1 MNGKKLYTLFGLLFA
16 VFIGNAQNL
25 KDSCYAIPIVG
36 LHFSGQM
43 PAADLKTRFGNT
55 GNVGVPVLYK
65 TRKNWIIGIEG
76 NYFFGKTVK
85 EQNLLSN
92 MKNAEGTIT
101 ANDGAPGRLR
111 INERGWNT
119 FVTFGKILP
128 FFNKNKNCGP
138 VVWAGIGYMQ
148 HKVNLYDVG
157 KNLPQLRGDLRKGY
171 DRKTGGIAF
180 TQFIGYMYL
189 SNNRLTNF
197 YAGFEFNEG
206 FTKGIRGYQYD
217 TMQSD
222 EAKRTDI
229 QVGFRIGWA
238 LPLYK
243 RIKEFYY
250 N

>member
-1 MNGKKLYTLFGLLFA
+1 MNGKKLYTLFALLFT
-16 VFIGNAQNL
+16 VFVANAQNL
-25 KDSCYAIPIVG
+25 KDSSLAIPIVG

-43 PAADLKTRFGNT
+43 AEGDLKTRFGNS
-55 GNVGVPVLYK
+55 GNVGIPVIYK
-65 TRKNWIIGIEG
+65 TRKNWVIGIEA

-92 MKNAEGTIT
+92 MKNEEGTIT

-128 FFNKNKNCGP
+128 VMANNKNCGP
-138 VVWAGIGYMQ
+138 VIWAGVGYMQ

-229 QVGFRIGWA
+229 QIGFRIGWA

>member
-1 MNGKKLYTLFGLLFA
+1 MNGKKLYLIFALFFA
-16 VFIGNAQNL
+16 VFIGKAQNL

-36 LHFSGQM
+36 LHFSGQI
-43 PAADLKTRFGNT
+43 PEGDLKTRFGNT
-55 GNVGVPVLYK
+55 GNVGIPVIYK
-65 TRKNWIIGIEG
+65 TRKNWIVGIEG

-85 EQNLLSN
+85 EENLLSN

-101 ANDGAPGRLR
+101 ASDGAPGRLR
-111 INERGWNT
+111 INERGWNI
-119 FVTFGKILP
+119 FAIGGKVLP
-128 FFNKNKNCGP
+128 FLNKNKNCGP
-138 VVWAGIGYMQ
+138 VVWAGVGYMQ

-222 EAKRTDI
+222 GAKRTDI
-229 QVGFRIGWA
+229 QIGFRVGWA